1 MHLYFN
7 LRLNCAIMLILF
19 YSISQGAHLLCHSD
33 FTDPKT
39 QERIK
44 ELLNGRKID
53 CVLSDMAPNAT
64 GVRTLDQD
72 KIMDLVYNVLQFAIL
87 MSSENASLLVKIWDN
102 GNVRKFEEIALRYY
116 KSIKQI
122 KPDASRGDSAERFLL
137 AKEFR
142 GIENVTNPN

>member
-1 MHLYFN
+1 MLTFFVLY
-7 LRLNCAIMLILF
+7 
-19 YSISQGAHLLCHSD
+19 SQGAHLLNHAD
-33 FTDPKT
+33 FTEPKT
-39 QERIK
+39 HEKIR

-64 GVRTLDQD
+64 GVRILDQD
-72 KIMDLVYNVLQFAIL
+72 KIMDLVYGVLQFAVL

-102 GNVRKFEEIALRYY
+102 GNVKKFEEIALRYY

-122 KPDASRGDSAERFLL
+122 KPEASRGDSAERFLL

-142 GIENVTNPN
+142 GLENINKTNST